1 MIDLK
6 LLYKMIEKAK
16 NNTADAYTGKE
27 LEEILKYFPKNIQKA
42 TSGNLA

>member
-6 LLYKMIEKAK
+6 LLYKMVEKAK

-27 LEEILKYFPKNIQKA
+27 LEEILKYMENNNV
-42 TSGNLA
+42 S